1 MAIRLNEEHQTTGSG
16 LGYQMSSYVFM
27 RSLANRTGFKYAID
41 PQNLYALKNTFD
53 GLVIDEEDAPGVQG
67 KHSVEFMIDDSF
79 DDVLKTVKDNT
90 TLYGYPTPSN
100 AIDIT
105 QIEEVKSH
113 FKFRDEIESR
123 CKSWKESVVGDSEV
137 IAIHLRRGD
146 FVDDYSGMFL
156 IDDDYYL
163 KALKLLPKD
172 IPVLI
177 FTNDKEYVRGNE
189 NFSGDRFILVDDIVN
204 FNQPTSDLS
213 RDIDINVDKS
223 GDNLFNYSV
232 VLESMGNP
240 ELDDYLQNKIDNR
253 LYNYSHDMCLM
264 SMCDYHVI
272 ANSTFSLW
280 AVELSNTKRV
290 VYPMYWSQGL
300 SDDLD
305 AVLCDNPESCR
316 PGFRCNQD
324 TTIARDLGGFDQ
336 TASALGYFMKDDWI
350 GLENPDQR
358 AKKWGCC

>member
-16 LGYQMSSYVFM
+16 LGYQMSSYVLM

-213 RDIDINVDKS
+213 REIDINVDKS

-253 LYNYSHDMCLM
+253 L
-264 SMCDYHVI
+264 
-272 ANSTFSLW
+272 
-280 AVELSNTKRV
+280 
-290 VYPMYWSQGL
+290 
-300 SDDLD
+300 
-305 AVLCDNPESCR
+305 
-316 PGFRCNQD
+316 
-324 TTIARDLGGFDQ
+324 
-336 TASALGYFMKDDWI
+336 
-350 GLENPDQR
+350 
-358 AKKWGCC
+358 